1 MIINVRIS
9 IQKISNF
16 NKIYFSASK
25 PKNTTLLALQEK
37 SLHVD
42 QNILILYQ
50 IYGRVKFKN
59 LWTLSPVIPRK
70 CTNKKDWHYKFERHR
85 LFNQKFT
92 TKITIS
98 LLIINI
104 KQGETFIKQKI
115 VHVRNIVSLCFTII
129 SICIFFFAHSPPLN
143 LVLCCS
149 LKFIF
154 MDCKIVL
161 NFRAIFRYFC
171 HDSSLCSFIH
181 LYSSLIL
188 LVCHSLIPRYEVMH
202 MFLHGP
208 QSRIRSVEQET
219 LVNFRIQ
226 QNIFG

>member
-25 PKNTTLLALQEK
+25 LKKTTLLALQEK

-50 IYGRVKFKN
+50 IYGRVKCKN

-92 TKITIS
+92 TKNYNLATH
-98 LLIINI
+98 N
-104 KQGETFIKQKI
+104 QYKI
-115 VHVRNIVSLCFTII
+115 GRNIYKTKNSPCAKYCQSMFYNYQYLHFLLRTL
-129 SICIFFFAHSPPLN
+129 SPAQFSFMLFAKVYIYGL
-143 LVLCCS
+143 
-149 LKFIF
+149 
-154 MDCKIVL
+154 
-161 NFRAIFRYFC
+161 
-171 HDSSLCSFIH
+171 
-181 LYSSLIL
+181 
-188 LVCHSLIPRYEVMH
+188 
-202 MFLHGP
+202 
-208 QSRIRSVEQET
+208 
-219 LVNFRIQ
+219 
-226 QNIFG
+226 

>member
-1 MIINVRIS
+1 MVINVRIS

-37 SLHVD
+37 SLHVG
-42 QNILILYQ
+42 QNILILHQ

-115 VHVRNIVSLCFTII
+115 VHVRNIVSLC
-129 SICIFFFAHSPPLN
+129 LQ
-143 LVLCCS
+143 
-149 LKFIF
+149 
-154 MDCKIVL
+154 
-161 NFRAIFRYFC
+161 
-171 HDSSLCSFIH
+171 
-181 LYSSLIL
+181 L
-188 LVCHSLIPRYEVMH
+188 LVFAFSSSHTLPR
-202 MFLHGP
+202 
-208 QSRIRSVEQET
+208 S
-219 LVNFRIQ
+219 IQ
-226 QNIFG
+226 FYAVR